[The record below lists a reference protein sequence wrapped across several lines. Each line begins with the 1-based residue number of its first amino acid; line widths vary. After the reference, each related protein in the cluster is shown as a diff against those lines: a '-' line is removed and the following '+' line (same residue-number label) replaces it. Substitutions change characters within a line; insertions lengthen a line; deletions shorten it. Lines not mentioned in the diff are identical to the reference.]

1 MDRRHLCKI
10 GLAGIGTLA
19 LSKPLSAMEHYA
31 KASEQKTWCIL
42 YGSQCGSTR
51 DYANYINDG
60 LGGIA
65 DVVDIAVTTPQV
77 SDYDHFIIG
86 GWINGGDVFP
96 ESIPNFVTANKDALK
111 DKIEG
116 LFTVCGNRGDPI
128 QAKQIND
135 YLTTKLVA
143 DSGVTDKPAKLFPGR
158 NIHSCSEVTYIREYD
173 LVSED
178 DGVAFGQSILT
189 TAVKSGRWNS
199 SQRFGLSQNSPN
211 LFSPT
216 NTIRYTLPKAANVE
230 LTVCALNGKRVAT
243 LASGLKPSGRHE
255 VTWDAGNLAPGYY
268 LYRLEAG
275 DFVETLKAKLVLRQ

>member
-10 GLAGIGTLA
+10 GLAGIGTFA
-19 LSKPLSAMEHYA
+19 LSKPLKAMEHYA

-51 DYANYINDG
+51 EYANFINSG

-65 DVVDIAVTTPQV
+65 DVVDIAETTPQV

-86 GWINGGDVFP
+86 GWIYGGEVFP
-96 ESIPNFVTANKDALK
+96 QSIPTFVADNKDALK

-116 LFTVCGNRGDPI
+116 LFTVCGNGGQPV
-128 QAKQIND
+128 QATQIND

-143 DSGVTDKPAKLFPGR
+143 VSGVTDKPAKLFNGR
-158 NIHSCSEVTYIREYD
+158 NVHSCSNLTMIEEYD
-173 LVSED
+173 LVSEE

-189 TAVKSGRWNS
+189 TAVKSGRLTS
-199 SQRFGLSQNSPN
+199 ARRFELSQSSPN
-211 LFSPT
+211 PFNPT
-216 NTIRYTLPKAANVE
+216 TTIRYTLPKAAKVE

-243 LASGLKPSGRHE
+243 LASGLKPAGRHE